1 MSQVQFLYGPK
12 QTYEALSVKN
22 DNTLYFLTDTYEI
35 YKGNDLYTRS
45 YEIAE
50 SAADVVTAKENY
62 LYVFKKTG
70 QLAIYNGT
78 FYEYLT
84 PPISSNDILGGN
96 ENDIPT
102 VGAVKKIIETLQN
115 VIDTNTQNIANN
127 AAAIDSNAQAIAI
140 LKSGPEV
147 EGSVANITAEAVAE
161 IVGGAGEGFDTL
173 KDIANWI
180 SNDATG
186 AARMANDIKDIKDV
200 LGLDGSTS
208 SSTGGALVKR
218 VEKLE
223 ENTEII
229 KKDLTDTTT
238 TTSTGYR
245 LAEAENKISTL
256 ESKEDVI
263 DIVVTPRLN
272 ETTKI
277 PNQHEIKI
285 GYHETPGYISV
296 NGIGVLVVNVADFAT
311 VKYVDNKYD
320 TIQQTLAAQY
330 YTKEYIN
337 QQNFVRQDNFATSL
351 NALNNRIAETYVSN
365 AVAQDT
371 YVTKTDFDERLATV
385 PTVTFMN
392 QRIGESTNSIV
403 GAKLTDALKDYQKIE
418 DANAAHN
425 GLSEKIERD
434 IETAISKLNLNGSSG
449 LNAKW
454 EALS

>member
-12 QTYEALSVKN
+12 QTYDALSVKN

-35 YKGNDLYTRS
+35 YKGDNLYTRS
-45 YEIAE
+45 YEIAD

-84 PPISSNDILGGN
+84 PPISSNDILTGS

-102 VGAVKKIIETLQN
+102 VGVVKKIIETLQN
-115 VIDTNTQNIANN
+115 VIDTNTKNIANN
-127 AAAIDSNAQAIAI
+127 ATAIDENAQAIAI

-147 EGSVANITAEAVAE
+147 EGSVANITAAAVAD
-161 IVGGAGEGFDTL
+161 IIGGAGEGFDTL
-173 KDIANWI
+173 QDIANWI
-180 SNDATG
+180 SNDTTG
-186 AARMANDIKDIKDV
+186 AASMANDIKDIKNV

-208 SSTGGALVKR
+208 STGGALVTR
-218 VEKLE
+218 VEDLE
-223 ENTEII
+223 KDVEAIN
-229 KKDLTDTTT
+229 KDLTDTTSI
-238 TTSTGYR
+238 TSTGYR
-245 LAEAENKISTL
+245 LAAAENKISVL
-256 ESKEDVI
+256 EKQDDVI
-263 DIVVTPRLN
+263 DIIVTPRLN
-272 ETTKI
+272 ETTRI
-277 PNQHEIKI
+277 PDQHEIKI

-311 VKYVDNKYD
+311 VKYVDSKYD
-320 TIQQTLAAQY
+320 TISQTLTSQY

-337 QQNFVRQDNFATSL
+337 QQNFVRQDTFATSL
-351 NALNNRIAETYVSN
+351 NTLNNKIAENYVTN
-365 AVAQDT
+365 AIAQET
-371 YVTKTDFDERLATV
+371 YVTKTDLDERLATV

-392 QRIGESTNSIV
+392 ERIGALATSIV
-403 GAKLTDALKDYQKIE
+403 GTKLTDALKDYQKIE
-418 DANAAHN
+418 DANAAHD
-425 GLSEKIERD
+425 GLSQKIERD
-434 IETAISKLNLNGSSG
+434 IETAIGKLNLDSSSG

>member
-12 QTYEALSVKN
+12 QTYDALSVKN

-35 YKGNDLYTRS
+35 YKGDNLYTRS

-84 PPISSNDILGGN
+84 PPISSNDILTGS

-115 VIDTNTQNIANN
+115 VIDTNTKNIANN
-127 AAAIDSNAQAIAI
+127 ATAIDENAQAIAI

-180 SNDATG
+180 SNDTTG
-186 AARMANDIKDIKDV
+186 AASMANDIKDIKNV

-208 SSTGGALVKR
+208 STGGALVTR
-218 VEKLE
+218 VEDLE
-223 ENTEII
+223 KDVEAIN
-229 KKDLTDTTT
+229 KDLTDTTSI
-238 TTSTGYR
+238 TSTGYR
-245 LAEAENKISTL
+245 LAEAENKISVL
-256 ESKEDVI
+256 EKQDDVI
-263 DIVVTPRLN
+263 DIIVTPRLN
-272 ETTKI
+272 ETTRI
-277 PNQHEIKI
+277 PDQHEIKI

-311 VKYVDNKYD
+311 VKYVDSKYD
-320 TIQQTLAAQY
+320 TISQTLTSQY

-337 QQNFVRQDNFATSL
+337 QQNFVRQDTFATSL
-351 NALNNRIAETYVSN
+351 NTLNNKIAENYVTN
-365 AVAQDT
+365 ATAQET
-371 YVTKTDFDERLATV
+371 YVTKTDLDERLATV

-392 QRIGESTNSIV
+392 ERIGALATSIV
-403 GAKLTDALKDYQKIE
+403 GTKLTDALKDYQKIE
-418 DANAAHN
+418 DANAAHD
-425 GLSEKIERD
+425 GLSQKIERD
-434 IETAISKLNLNGSSG
+434 IETAIGKLNLDGSSG